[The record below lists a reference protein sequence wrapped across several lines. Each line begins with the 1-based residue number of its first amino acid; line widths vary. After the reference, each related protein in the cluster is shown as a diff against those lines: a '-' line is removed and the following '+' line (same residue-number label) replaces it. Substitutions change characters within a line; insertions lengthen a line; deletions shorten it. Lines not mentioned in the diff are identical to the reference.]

1 MKKLLYICK
10 QIGTVVR
17 SSHPVP
23 PPARLIWFGLAV
35 DFLKVVKYLFFYGK
49 SLRDEKSLYICNV
62 VLKGSVFQAKDGNE
76 CSPADYRE
84 NRSSRSLGL
93 FS

>member
-23 PPARLIWFGLAV
+23 PPARLNHFNLAV
-35 DFLKVVKYLFFYGK
+35 DFLEAMNKAHVRYEIVAM
-49 SLRDEKSLYICNV
+49 E
-62 VLKGSVFQAKDGNE
+62 VLSDHF
-76 CSPADYRE
+76 
-84 NRSSRSLGL
+84 
-93 FS
+93 